1 MDYDKSNIDKIQQLR
16 SVLEVN
22 LKCSEKIL
30 NFFKGKKDDHL
41 QYAKLLASPFGS
53 YLTLACNIHFFEAIT
68 IFYTILFPLK
78 KEISPFNNVNL
89 KTEQKIELDAIKRNF
104 KTKGFQKFRHNIIS
118 HKNKEILLNPFMI
131 ILHPI
136 DEDYS
141 EELNTMFLRFSKWI
155 YMTFDDLTT
164 FANTVVITHAL
175 QKIINKFDVL
185 SP

>member
-1 MDYDKSNIDKIQQLR
+1 
-16 SVLEVN
+16 
-22 LKCSEKIL
+22 
-30 NFFKGKKDDHL
+30 
-41 QYAKLLASPFGS
+41 
-53 YLTLACNIHFFEAIT
+53 
-68 IFYTILFPLK
+68 
-78 KEISPFNNVNL
+78 
-89 KTEQKIELDAIKRNF
+89 
-104 KTKGFQKFRHNIIS
+104 
-118 HKNKEILLNPFMI
+118 MI

-141 EELNTMFLRFSKWI
+141 EELNTMFLRFSKWM